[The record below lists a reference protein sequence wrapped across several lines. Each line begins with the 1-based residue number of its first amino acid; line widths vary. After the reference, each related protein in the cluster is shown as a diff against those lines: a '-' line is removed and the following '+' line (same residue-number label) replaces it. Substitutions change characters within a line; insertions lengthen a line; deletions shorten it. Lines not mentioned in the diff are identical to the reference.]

1 MVALAV
7 AVRTAL
13 SPACRNELPAPSARR
28 CTGVVG
34 RTVETGTRGLTE
46 GGGIESPRTADAAGA
61 GGGRSTSVQA
71 AGLLGAGVSVSA
83 RHGAWPSGGDATP
96 GLTAP
101 AGSWVRHAAPGPDA
115 RHRSRPGGTFRLMSS
130 PFA

>member
-34 RTVETGTRGLTE
+34 RNVETGTLGLTE

-61 GGGRSTSVQA
+61 GGGRSTSLQA
-71 AGLLGAGVSVSA
+71 AGLLGAGVSGPP
-83 RHGAWPSGGDATP
+83 RPGAPPPGVGATP
-96 GLTAP
+96 RVTPPAASPGLHTAP
-101 AGSWVRHAAPGPDA
+101 R
-115 RHRSRPGGTFRLMSS
+115 
-130 PFA
+130 

>member
-13 SPACRNELPAPSARR
+13 SPACRNELAAPSARR

-34 RTVETGTRGLTE
+34 LNVETGTLGLTE

-61 GGGRSTSVQA
+61 GGGGGTYLQGG
-71 AGLLGAGVSVSA
+71 GLIGAGVVVSPA
-83 RHGAWPSGGDATP
+83 HWASPSGGGADA
-96 GLTAP
+96 GFVA
-101 AGSWVRHAAPGPDA
+101 SAAVVG
-115 RHRSRPGGTFRLMSS
+115 
-130 PFA
+130 